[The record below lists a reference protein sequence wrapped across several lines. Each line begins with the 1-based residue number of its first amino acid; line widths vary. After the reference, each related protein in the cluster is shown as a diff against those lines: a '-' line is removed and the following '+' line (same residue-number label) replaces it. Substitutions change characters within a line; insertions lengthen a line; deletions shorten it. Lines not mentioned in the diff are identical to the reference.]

1 MGRRRF
7 LELKGAADELRSPL
21 AELICPLAQGL
32 ATIQPTEAPWRPLP
46 TIDPEQDPMEA
57 PATVPAEGTPAR
69 EQQSRAGGAA
79 AAPGGSGSG
88 DVEAGSDDGI
98 DVEAGTP
105 ASPEEKKQDLIK
117 RAQQTMAA
125 TKELFRERQQRT
137 GIAPPP
143 ASVPEEEQ
151 DPHERDARRRQAH
164 EEAQRRERQRMQR
177 MARQRRQELARRTDG
192 LVGRGKCATL
202 LNMPLLVGAQIVLQ
216 YGVWTLHSDTALTCG
231 IVALCLLLMGSFCLD
246 NCFIRPVTEA
256 NTGFQRQIF
265 GDWNSQRTD
274 KNRKMW
280 KYCSTFAVGLGCVA
294 VAWASAG
301 CPSSD
306 EGFAIGAP
314 AFPALLC
321 RRRPGPVR
329 RFLTP
334 SAVRCRAPIAGGS
347 GSRGGLHPR
356 QQHVR
361 ALRDRLL
368 RAVLRAARR
377 QQQQQQRG
385 RERRERQ
392 RGRRGAAG
400 GLHLGGLVQRR

>member
-1 MGRRRF
+1 M
-7 LELKGAADELRSPL
+7 
-21 AELICPLAQGL
+21 
-32 ATIQPTEAPWRPLP
+32 
-46 TIDPEQDPMEA
+46 DPEQDPA
-57 PATVPAEGTPAR
+57 TAPPATAPPAAAPAEGTPAR
-69 EQQSRAGGAA
+69 EQQSRTGGAA

-256 NTGFQRQIF
+256 NTGFQAQIF
-265 GDWNSQRTD
+265 HGDWNSRRTD

-301 CPSSD
+301 CPSSE

-314 AFPALLC
+314 AFLGAAL
-321 RRRPGPVR
+321 PPVR
-329 RFLTP
+329 RF
-334 SAVRCRAPIAGGS
+334 
-347 GSRGGLHPR
+347 
-356 QQHVR
+356 
-361 ALRDRLL
+361 
-368 RAVLRAARR
+368 
-377 QQQQQQRG
+377 
-385 RERRERQ
+385 
-392 RGRRGAAG
+392 
-400 GLHLGGLVQRR
+400 

>member
-1 MGRRRF
+1 M
-7 LELKGAADELRSPL
+7 
-21 AELICPLAQGL
+21 
-32 ATIQPTEAPWRPLP
+32 EAPPARDDAD
-46 TIDPEQDPMEA
+46 IVERREQNPMEA
-57 PATVPAEGTPAR
+57 PPAAAPAEGTPAAR
-69 EQQSRAGGAA
+69 DDDGVDVEQWEQSRAGGAA
-79 AAPGGSGSG
+79 AAAAAPGGSASG

-164 EEAQRRERQRMQR
+164 EEAQRRERQRMAR

-231 IVALCLLLMGSFCLD
+231 IVALCLMTTGLFCFD

-256 NTGFQRQIF
+256 NTGFQAQIF
-265 GDWNSQRTD
+265 RDWNSRRTD
-274 KNRKMW
+274 RNRKTW
-280 KYCSTFAVGLGCVA
+280 KYCSTLAVALGCAA

-306 EGFAIGAP
+306 EGFAIGSP
-314 AFPALLC
+314 AFPGAAFPHCLQ
-321 RRRPGPVR
+321 PGP
-329 RFLTP
+329 LM
-334 SAVRCRAPIAGGS
+334 S
-347 GSRGGLHPR
+347 GSL
-356 QQHVR
+356 
-361 ALRDRLL
+361 
-368 RAVLRAARR
+368 
-377 QQQQQQRG
+377 
-385 RERRERQ
+385 
-392 RGRRGAAG
+392 
-400 GLHLGGLVQRR
+400 